1 MKTRLLIP
9 VFAISLLFSTNM
21 AFGESSDE
29 SQYFFKVGDFFSW
42 QNLQTGETIPP
53 SGVLISILVSSLGS
67 ILIVLFIVI
76 YTIKKRRKKKA
87 EEKK

>member
-1 MKTRLLIP
+1 MKTVFLFP
-9 VFAISLLFSTNM
+9 VFAISLLFSTGM
-21 AFGESSDE
+21 TFGESSDE
-29 SQYFFKVGDFFSW
+29 GQYFFKVGDLFYW